1 MVAHLLWEQRVAGSN
16 PVSQTI
22 TRQSG
27 LPKVVNTDLLVKLP
41 PAQPNIQASFFT
53 ALLEA
58 CDMWLS
64 GKRLIKKRSK
74 LTKI

>member
-1 MVAHLLWEQRVAGSN
+1 MAPYPNGQRKRIQNPRSVGSN
-16 PVSQTI
+16 PTGATI

-64 GKRLIKKRSK
+64 GKRL
-74 LTKI
+74 TV

>member
-1 MVAHLLWEQRVAGSN
+1 MAPYPNGQRKRTQTPFSVGSN
-16 PVSQTI
+16 PTGVTI

-64 GKRLIKKRSK
+64 GKRL
-74 LTKI
+74 TV